1 MPDDLQDAI
10 ETNAQAPR
18 RVVSDGVEAE
28 QHPLPAQI
36 AADRYLSGQTGAA
49 TATRGLRFNVLKPG
63 GAAGCSRS

>member
-36 AADRYLSGQTGAA
+36 AADRYLSSQTAA
-49 TATRGLRFNVLKPG
+49 AASASRGLRFSKIKPG
-63 GAAGCSRS
+63 GAAP

>member
-10 ETNAQAPR
+10 ETNAQAPK

-28 QHPLPAQI
+28 QHSLPDQI
-36 AADRYLSGQTGAA
+36 AADRYLSNKTAA
-49 TATRGLRFNVLKPG
+49 AVATRGLRFNVFKPG